1 MPQSPNCVEGSKDE
15 TGGSLGVLVTELQS
29 TEYSS
34 SEDHAVDTD
43 DNVELL
49 ELGQDVSVSKGVEY
63 VKSSIFALGTEY
75 CSWMSGLDVSPSFMI
90 LSIGSW

>member
-1 MPQSPNCVEGSKDE
+1 MPQSPNCVEDG
-15 TGGSLGVLVTELQS
+15 TGGSLGVLVAELES

-49 ELGQDVSVSKGVEY
+49 ELGEDGCISKGVEY
-63 VKSSIFALGTEY
+63 VKSSIVL
-75 CSWMSGLDVSPSFMI
+75 L
-90 LSIGSW
+90 